1 MGPTS
6 GPHGQYID
14 VFHREIVSKLRN
26 SPVLTWLETK
36 DKNQCVFLIS
46 ELVRNYEKDN
56 WEHMGPKWGRR
67 CHCYHTKLLF
77 VMKASSKSIQ
87 NKITSVIEIKRC

>member
-14 VFHREIVSKLRN
+14 VFNREIVSKLRN
-26 SPVLTWLETK
+26 IPVLTWSETK
-36 DKNQCVFLIS
+36 DKNMWVFLIL

-56 WEHMGPKWGRR
+56 RVAHGTQVGPKMSLLP
-67 CHCYHTKLLF
+67 HKLLF

-87 NKITSVIEIKRC
+87 NKITSDMEINRC

>member
-6 GPHGQYID
+6 GPYGQYID

-26 SPVLTWLETK
+26 IPVLTWLETK
-36 DKNQCVFLIS
+36 DKNQCVFLTL

-56 WEHMGPKWGRR
+56 RVAYGTQVGPNRMDFPYTLSTFHLNTHFHK
-67 CHCYHTKLLF
+67 F
-77 VMKASSKSIQ
+77 
-87 NKITSVIEIKRC
+87 